1 MAKTRIR
8 SRRGS
13 AGRQS
18 RQQSR
23 GLLAELLAGP
33 DKHSGWRAVLG
44 LVIRARAELTVITVL
59 VTVFILLRTEGGMS
73 AQWVVITE
81 STVCGLACLVRGT
94 RARMWAVSDRHRVY
108 KCFKETRTMTPSGA
122 MPHQFWS
129 SPSPV
134 GERIRVWLPA
144 GLSVNN
150 IDVILLELA
159 AACYAVEARVE
170 QNEKFSHLV
179 VITIVRR
186 DPFTGKRLSPDYRGN
201 VPTKGSDG
209 AFAPLPDRSTLIV
222 PTPPSEHPSVAAMQG
237 KKGHTNGTSTN
248 GATTKTT
255 TNNKPNT
262 PPPVVG
268 VGGTD
273 VSDYV

>member
-1 MAKTRIR
+1 
-8 SRRGS
+8 
-13 AGRQS
+13 
-18 RQQSR
+18 
-23 GLLAELLAGP
+23 
-33 DKHSGWRAVLG
+33 

-73 AQWVVITE
+73 AQWALITE
-81 STVCGLACLVRGT
+81 TTVCGVLCMARGT

-122 MPHQFWS
+122 MPYLYWS

-170 QNEKFSHLV
+170 ENSKFSHLV

-201 VPTKGSDG
+201 VPTKGTDG
-209 AFAPLPDRSTLIV
+209 AFTPLPDRSTLIV
-222 PTPPSEHPSVAAMQG
+222 PTPPSEHPTVAAFQG
-237 KKGHTNGTSTN
+237 KKGQTNGSTPN
-248 GATTKTT
+248 GRDTTTT
-255 TNNKPNT
+255 TNNKPST

>member
-1 MAKTRIR
+1 MAKTRTR
-8 SRRGS
+8 S
-13 AGRQS
+13 AKRQS

-33 DKHSGWRAVLG
+33 GTKSGWRYVLG
-44 LVIRARAELTVITVL
+44 MVIRARAELTVFTVL
-59 VTVFILLRTEGGMS
+59 VAVYVLLRVPGGMS
-73 AQWVVITE
+73 AQWALITE
-81 STVCGLACLVRGT
+81 SSVSCFLCLWRGT
-94 RARMWAVSDRHRVY
+94 RARMWAVTSRHRVY
-108 KCFKETRTMTPSGA
+108 KCMKETRTMTPSGA
-122 MPHQFWS
+122 MPYLFWS

-150 IDVILLELA
+150 LAVVVSELA

-170 QNEKFSHLV
+170 ENERFSHLV

-186 DPFTGKRLSPDYRGN
+186 DPFTGKRLTPAYRGN

-209 AFAPLPDRSTLIV
+209 AFTPLPDRSTLPV
-222 PTPPSEHPSVAAMQG
+222 PTPPAQHPSVMAFQG
-237 KKGHTNGTSTN
+237 KKGHTTSTSN
-248 GATTKTT
+248 GSATTTT

>member
-1 MAKTRIR
+1 M
-8 SRRGS
+8 
-13 AGRQS
+13 
-18 RQQSR
+18 
-23 GLLAELLAGP
+23 LAELLAGP
-33 DKHSGWRAVLG
+33 DKQSGWRMVLG
-44 LVIRARAELTVITVL
+44 MVIRARAELTVITVL
-59 VTVFILLRTEGGMS
+59 VTVYILLRLEGGMS
-73 AQWVVITE
+73 AQWALITE
-81 STVCGLACLVRGT
+81 TATSGCLCVVRGI

-108 KCFKETRTMTPSGA
+108 KCFKETRTMTPSGT
-122 MPHQFWS
+122 MPYLLWS

-150 IDVILLELA
+150 VDVIVAELA

-170 QNEKFSHLV
+170 ENERFSHLV

-186 DPFTGKRLSPDYRGN
+186 DPFTGKRLSPDYRGH

-222 PTPPSEHPSVAAMQG
+222 PTPPSEHPSVAAMKG
-237 KKGHTNGTSTN
+237 KRGHTNGTSN
-248 GATTKTT
+248 SGATTKTT